1 MIWALLEIV
10 IPLLL
15 AFGVGLLTG
24 WLLWRWR
31 RRRVSAHEWNRLNAA
46 SESTQTDLATIRAA
60 RDEAINERTAM
71 AATLASVNADLE
83 TQKSELDLARRRNV
97 ELAGELDGAERRIEQ
112 LSDEL
117 SEASTRV
124 TALESGLASA
134 QRTISGITQGG
145 DESPPAEVAALE
157 GSLTAVRREL
167 DASQARIADLE
178 AMLAQSERPGAADD
192 DPPVSA
198 DTTAMAA
205 EIGQLRVELAE
216 RDRRIRALEQA
227 TRKSDDT

>member
-10 IPLLL
+10 IPLVL

-31 RRRVSAHEWNRLNAA
+31 RRSVSAHEWNRLNAGN
-46 SESTQTDLATIRAA
+46 ESARAELAAVQAA
-60 RDEAINERTAM
+60 RDEAVNERTAM

-83 TQKSELDLARRRNV
+83 IQKNELDLTRRRNAD
-97 ELAGELDGAERRIEQ
+97 LSGELGGAEHRIEK
-112 LSDEL
+112 LSAEL

-134 QRTISGITQGG
+134 QRTISGIAKS
-145 DESPPAEVAALE
+145 DDDSSAAEVAALE
-157 GSLTAVRREL
+157 TSLTAVRREL

-178 AMLAQSERPGAADD
+178 AMLADAESAAAGSDT
-192 DPPVSA
+192 PLSA
-198 DTTAMAA
+198 DATAMAA

-227 TRKSDDT
+227 TRKLDDA